1 MREIIKKNYR
11 DTSYLLHKDASRE
24 KRVLTFDT
32 HIGFPMGIIEETI
45 PPGHYY
51 LATNAA
57 NKTLVLLL
65 APLNASNTDTR
76 VDLDF
81 DSDLARQKELHQAAM
96 LQSRLQD
103 VRSWYFPIHQYHR
116 ELGITHEAILRFLKQ
131 KSFFQQVGLDYK
143 RSVLFY
149 GDTGTGKSSYLHFL
163 TQYLIDEHQAI
174 VLHAHNAATLYSMS
188 TNALP
193 MLRVLADGRL
203 LVIVIEEL
211 SNLDKKYH
219 PALLNLLDHAVLRDN
234 LLFLMTTNSPELL
247 PENIIDR
254 PSRVDILAEVDAEG
268 YQPGF
273 IQAWYHYITG
283 KSFPESWNGHSFMAA
298 GLSPAYLKELFILT
312 EVEEISVDAAWKRLK
327 KRRVL
332 LQSGFTKPSV

>member
-1 MREIIKKNYR
+1 
-11 DTSYLLHKDASRE
+11 
-24 KRVLTFDT
+24 
-32 HIGFPMGIIEETI
+32 MGIIEETI

-234 LLFLMTTNSPELL
+234 LLFFDDNQLPGTTP
-247 PENIIDR
+247 
-254 PSRVDILAEVDAEG
+254 
-268 YQPGF
+268 
-273 IQAWYHYITG
+273 
-283 KSFPESWNGHSFMAA
+283 
-298 GLSPAYLKELFILT
+298 
-312 EVEEISVDAAWKRLK
+312 
-327 KRRVL
+327 
-332 LQSGFTKPSV
+332 